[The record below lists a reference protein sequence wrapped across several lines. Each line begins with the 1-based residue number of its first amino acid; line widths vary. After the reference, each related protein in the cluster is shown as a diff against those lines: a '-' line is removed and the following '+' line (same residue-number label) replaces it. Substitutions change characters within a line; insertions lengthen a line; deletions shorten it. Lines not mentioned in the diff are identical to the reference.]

1 MKRPERYLVTAA
13 LPYANGPL
21 HIGHIAGAYLPAD
34 IYVRYLRQKG
44 EDVAFI
50 CGSDEHGA
58 AITMQAK
65 KEGVEPREIVNKYHT
80 INKKAFEGL
89 GIDFDIYH
97 RTSSELHY
105 ETAQDFFRKLEQQG
119 SLTKRTGQ
127 QYYDEEEDQF
137 LADRYIQGTCPKCGH
152 DEAYGDQ
159 CEKCGSSLSPN
170 ELIDPVS
177 MLSGKKP
184 VWRETTHWYLPMG
197 RHEDWL
203 RAYIKNGEL
212 DGKAHHDPAT
222 WKEHVKGQ
230 CLSWIDGGLKER
242 AMTRDLDWGVPV
254 PVEDN
259 EGKVLYVWLD
269 APIGYISATKQWAAD
284 QGKNW
289 ARYWKDEN
297 TQLVCFI
304 GKDNIVFHAIIF
316 PIILKEYNEGF
327 LLPHN
332 IPANGFLNLEGG
344 KLSTS
349 RNWAVWVND
358 YLEDFPDKIDVLRY
372 TLTSISPENR
382 DSEFTW
388 EDFQRKNNN
397 ELVGVLGNF
406 VNRALVLT
414 QKHFEGAVPERGPLT
429 TPEKE
434 LIDVMEQAPGKIGGL
449 IEEYRLKEAQMEVM
463 KLARAGNKYLAD
475 TEPWKTVKEDRD
487 RTATILNMS
496 LQVTANL
503 AILLYPFLPFT
514 SERMRTTLGL
524 LGPDLQLVGD
534 HDLLSAGHPIQK
546 TGHLFDKIGD
556 ETIRAQ
562 VEKLKTQ
569 SQEKTQEASSQAQ
582 QEKDENP
589 LAGIEDFKKLDIR
602 IGKIENAEKVSNTKK
617 LLKLTVSIG
626 PEHRTIVA
634 GLAEQ
639 FKPDDLP
646 GKHVTI
652 LVNLE
657 PRKIK
662 GIESQGMLLMAEN
675 DQGRAAFL
683 EPHPTLESG
692 SRIQ

>member
-1 MKRPERYLVTAA
+1 MKRPDQYLVTAA

-34 IYVRYLRQKG
+34 IFVRYLRQKG

-58 AITMQAK
+58 AITMKAK
-65 KEGVEPREIVNKYHT
+65 KEGGSPRAIVDKYHA

-97 RTSSELHY
+97 RTSTELHY
-105 ETAQDFFRKLEQQG
+105 ETAQDFFQKLEQQG
-119 SLTKRTGQ
+119 SLSKRTGQ

-159 CEKCGSSLSPN
+159 CEQCGSSLSPN

-177 MLSGKKP
+177 TLSGKKP

-203 RAYIKNGEL
+203 RDYIKKGEL
-212 DGKAHHDPAT
+212 DGKAHHDPNI

-230 CLSWIDGGLKER
+230 CLSWIDGGLQER

-284 QGKNW
+284 QGKDW
-289 ARYWKDEN
+289 TRYWKDEN

-358 YLEDFPDKIDVLRY
+358 YLADFPDKIDVLRY
-372 TLTSISPENR
+372 TLTSISPEYR

-414 QKHFEGAVPERGPLT
+414 QKHFEGVVPEKGPMT

-434 LIDVMEQAPGKIGGL
+434 LIEVLEKAPGKIGNL
-449 IEEYRLKEAQMEVM
+449 IGEYRLKEAQMEVM
-463 KLARAGNKYLAD
+463 NLARAGNKYLAD
-475 TEPWKTVKEDRD
+475 TEPWKTVKEDRE

-496 LQVTANL
+496 LQATANL
-503 AILLYPFLPFT
+503 AILLNPFLPFT

-524 LGPDLQLVGD
+524 ADPDLQQAGGY
-534 HDLLSAGHPIQK
+534 DLLPAGHPIQK
-546 TGHLFDKIGD
+546 AGHLFDKISD

-569 SQEKTQEASSQAQ
+569 SQEKTRETSPQE
-582 QEKDENP
+582 EENESP
-589 LAGIEDFKKLDIR
+589 PVEIDDFKKLDIR
-602 IGKIENAEKVSNTKK
+602 IGKVETAESVSNTKK

-626 PEHRTIVA
+626 SEQRTIVA

-639 FKPDDLP
+639 FKPEDLP
-646 GKHVTI
+646 GKHVTV

-675 DQGRAAFL
+675 DQGQAAFL
-683 EPHPTLESG
+683 EPNPSLEPG
-692 SRIQ
+692 SRIG